1 MKRTIATGLA
11 LALICFALVL
21 TPTPSSAQ
29 AVYGSILGTVS
40 DTSGAAVPGAKI
52 SVTSVKQATT
62 VDTVSNEGGNFTVDH
77 LIPGDYDVKVEAPN
91 FKSAE
96 NSAVT
101 VNADAASKVD
111 MKLEVGAISQ
121 TVDVTAQPDLLKTD
135 KSDVAV
141 VFNEKAV
148 SELPLFNRNFT
159 QLELSVPGTQRL
171 VGWSH
176 AATEDP
182 QAGQQIFVNGQHFSG
197 TAFELDGTDN
207 QDPILGIIVINP
219 TLESVTEA
227 KVTTQNFDA
236 QFGKAIAGVVASQT
250 KSGSNNFHGSLFG
263 FRRSD
268 ALQARNPYTQSR
280 KDPISGRFVPP
291 SKWTQYGGS
300 IGGPIK
306 RDKTFF
312 FGDYQGTRRTT
323 GTTQQVTVPT
333 NLVRTTCLAPAG
345 NCDLSEY
352 LVAPL
357 GQGQIYDP
365 TTGTKDPITGQFT
378 GAGRTPFAGNL
389 IPVARLSA
397 PALALLRA
405 LPAPSI
411 GGITNN
417 LTGSGSGPYDD
428 DEFNVRVDHAAT
440 QNLHLFG
447 RYSLADYRLSGK
459 GIFGALGGPGF
470 GQGGLA
476 GNSKSRDQSVATGF
490 DYALSP
496 TLLTDFRFGYLRY
509 NVAANKFDVGT
520 APATAFG
527 IPGLN
532 TGSVATSGLP
542 GFFLQ
547 DPNNITPDI
556 KFGEAL
562 DITRCNC
569 GLTEQ
574 ESQIQFVNNWTKTI
588 GDHSVKFGGDI
599 RAARNLRI
607 PSDANRAGQL
617 RFNGGDTANNG
628 AGGLSIATFLLGDV
642 TKLERYVS
650 SSLNA
655 AERQKRW
662 FFYGQDLWRIT
673 PRLTVNYGTRYE
685 IYFPESVNGKGNG
698 GFADLNTGNIRVAGY
713 GNIGLNGNIKNSF
726 TNFAPRLGL
735 SYQFDQKTVVRM
747 GYGRSYDL
755 GVFGSNF
762 GHTVTQN
769 LPVLVNQ
776 NVTGPVQDRT
786 AAFTLTAGAPA
797 FVFPAIPANGLI
809 PFADGINPKI
819 RPTKIRLPT
828 IDAWNLA
835 IERQLTSTMT
845 AEIAYVGNK
854 GTHVFAGNGPSFNVN
869 QASVVGFGVLPFNQ
883 RRPYFNK
890 FNNGG
895 IICCSGDL
903 NYLGNSA
910 GNNYNALQAKLTRR
924 LSQGLQFSA
933 HYTWSR
939 AMNYNDDYFAINP
952 YTGYGPDDYNRRH
965 VFVLNALYELPIGRG
980 RMFLGDMN
988 RFADAILG
996 GWQINTITNIS
1007 SGLPFTASYS
1017 ECGQDKDTGP
1027 CRPNRVGSF
1036 SQGVGGLVIPA
1047 NGTAYRNYFTP
1058 VAPLAANGATS
1069 GAFSRPA
1076 VGTFGGSRNSFT
1088 GPRFFSSDMSLL
1100 KNFTITERVKAQF
1113 RAEAFNVFN
1122 HPIQAIPGNTCIDCV
1137 GGDAGRITNI
1147 EEGTQMR
1154 NFQFGVRLSF

>member
-1 MKRTIATGLA
+1 MKRTLLFGIALTLTC
-11 LALICFALVL
+11 LALVL
-21 TPTPSSAQ
+21 TPTQSSAQ
-29 AVYGSILGTVS
+29 AVYGSILGTVT
-40 DTSGAAVPGAKI
+40 DTTGAAVPGAKV

-62 VDTVSNEGGNFTVDH
+62 VNTVSNETGNYSVEH
-77 LIPGDYDVKVEAPN
+77 LIPGDYAVKVEASN

-96 NSAVT
+96 NTAVT
-101 VNADAASKVD
+101 VNADTASKVD

-159 QLELSVPGTQRL
+159 QLELSAPGTQRL

-182 QAGQQIFVNGQHFSG
+182 QGGQQIFVNGQHFSG

-227 KVTTQNFDA
+227 KITTQNYDA

-250 KSGSNNFHGSLFG
+250 KSGSNSLHGSVFG

-280 KDPISGRFVPP
+280 PDPISGRLVPP

-306 RDKTFF
+306 KDKTFY

-333 NLVRTTCLAPAG
+333 ALVRSTCLAAVG
-345 NCDLSEY
+345 NCNLSEY
-352 LVAPL
+352 LNG
-357 GQGQIYDP
+357 GQGQIYGNP
-365 TTGTKDPITGQFT
+365 
-378 GAGRTPFAGNL
+378 ATPDGKFVGNL
-389 IPVARLSA
+389 IPVSLLSA
-397 PALALLRA
+397 PAVALLRA
-405 LPAPSI
+405 LPAPATA
-411 GGITNN
+411 GTNNN
-417 LTGSGSGPYDD
+417 LTGSGAGPYDD

-476 GNSKSRDQSVATGF
+476 GSSKSRDQSIASGF

-509 NVAANKFDVGT
+509 HVNANKFDVGT

-542 GFFLQ
+542 GFFV
-547 DPNNITPDI
+547 DGITN
-556 KFGEAL
+556 FGEAL
-562 DITRCNC
+562 NITRCNC
-569 GLTEQ
+569 GLIEE
-574 ESQIQFVNNWTKTI
+574 ESQVQFVNNWTKTI
-588 GDHSVKFGGDI
+588 SNHSVKFGGDI
-599 RAARNLRI
+599 RYARNLRV

-617 RFNGGDTANNG
+617 SFSKDNTSSDGRGGVAFG
-628 AGGLSIATFLLGDV
+628 SGGLGLATFLLGNV
-642 TKLERYVS
+642 THFERYVS

-685 IYFPESVNGKGNG
+685 LYFPESVNGKGNG
-698 GFADLNTGNIRVAGY
+698 GFGDLANGTIRVAGV
-713 GNIGLNGNIKNSF
+713 GGIGLNGNVKNTFSS
-726 TNFAPRLGL
+726 FAPRIGV
-735 SYQFDQKTVVRM
+735 SYQIDPKTVVRL
-747 GYGRSYDL
+747 GYGRSFDI
-755 GVFGSNF
+755 GVFGSIF

-776 NVTGPVQDRT
+776 SPPGDNRT
-786 AAFTLTAGAPA
+786 ALFTLTNGPAA
-797 FVFPAIPANGLI
+797 FVFDPVPANGLI
-809 PFADGINPKI
+809 PFKDGANTKI
-819 RPTKIRLPT
+819 RPTKMRLPT
-828 IDAWNLA
+828 LDAWNLA
-835 IERQLTSTMT
+835 VERQISSSMT
-845 AEIAYVGNK
+845 AEVAYVGNK
-854 GTHVFAGNGPSFNVN
+854 GTHVFAGNGPAYNIN
-869 QASVVGFGVLPFNQ
+869 QPSIVGFGTIPQAQ
-883 RRPYFNK
+883 RRPFFGK
-890 FNNGG
+890 FNTNGVV
-895 IICCSGDL
+895 CCSGDL
-903 NYLGNSA
+903 TYLGDSA
-910 GNNYNALQAKLTRR
+910 GNNYNALQAKLTKR
-924 LSQGLQFSA
+924 LSQGLQFTA

-939 AMNYNDDYFAINP
+939 AMNYNDDYFNINP
-952 YTGYGPDDYNRRH
+952 YTSYGPDDYNRRH
-965 VFVLNALYELPIGRG
+965 VFVVDMLYELPIGRG
-980 RMFLGDMN
+980 RQFMGDMN

-996 GWQINTITNIS
+996 GWQLSTITNVS

-1017 ECGQDKDTGP
+1017 ECGQDRDTGP
-1027 CRPNRVGSF
+1027 CRPNRIGSF
-1036 SQGVGGLVIPA
+1036 SQSVGSLVI
-1047 NGTAYRNYFTP
+1047 NGGSPYRTYFTP
-1058 VAPLAANGATS
+1058 VAPLTGNGVTS

-1076 VGTFGGSRNSFT
+1076 RGTFGGSRNSFY
-1088 GPRFFSSDMSLL
+1088 GPRFFSSDMGLL
-1100 KNFTITERVKAQF
+1100 KNFTITERFKARF
-1113 RAEAFNVFN
+1113 TADAFNIFN
-1122 HPIQAIPGNTCIDCV
+1122 HPIQAIPGNTCIDCI

-1154 NFQFGVRLSF
+1154 NFQFGLKFSF

>member
-1 MKRTIATGLA
+1 MTRRRISGLA
-11 LALICFALVL
+11 LVLMCFALVL
-21 TPTPSSAQ
+21 APTPSNAQ
-29 AVYGSILGTVS
+29 AVYGSIIGTVT
-40 DTSGAAVPGAKI
+40 DTSGAAVPGAKV
-52 SVTSVKQATT
+52 SVTSVKQANT
-62 VDTVSNEGGNFTVDH
+62 VDTVSNETGNYTVDH
-77 LIPGDYDVKVEAPN
+77 LIPGDYDVKVEATN

-96 NSAVT
+96 NTAVT
-101 VNADAASKVD
+101 VNADAASKLDV
-111 MKLEVGAISQ
+111 KLEVGAVSQ

-135 KSDVAV
+135 KSDVAI

-176 AATEDP
+176 AATENP

-227 KVTTQNFDA
+227 KITTQNYDA

-250 KSGSNNFHGSLFG
+250 KSGSNSLHGSAFG

-280 KDPISGRFVPP
+280 PDPVSGRLVPP

-306 RDKTFF
+306 KDKTFF

-333 NLVRTTCLAPAG
+333 ALVRSTCLAAVG
-345 NCDLSEY
+345 NCNLSEY
-352 LVAPL
+352 LNG
-357 GQGQIYDP
+357 GQGQIFDP
-365 TTGTKDPITGQFT
+365 NTGNPDGT
-378 GAGRTPFAGNL
+378 GRTPFVGNL
-389 IPVARLSA
+389 IPVGRLSA
-397 PALALLRA
+397 PALALLKA
-405 LPAPSI
+405 LPAPATA
-411 GGITNN
+411 GISTN
-417 LTGSGSGPYDD
+417 LTGAGAGPYDD

-440 QNLHLFG
+440 EKLHLFG

-476 GNSKSRDQSVATGF
+476 GSSKSRDQSIASGF
-490 DYALSP
+490 DYALSS

-509 NVAANKFDVGT
+509 HVNANKFDVGT

-532 TGSVATSGLP
+532 TGTVATSGLP
-542 GFFLQ
+542 GFFV
-547 DPNNITPDI
+547 DGISN
-556 KFGEAL
+556 FGEAL
-562 DITRCNC
+562 NITRCNC
-569 GLTEQ
+569 GLIEE
-574 ESQIQFVNNWTKTI
+574 ESQLQFVNNWTKTI
-588 GDHSVKFGGDI
+588 GNHSVKFGGDI
-599 RAARNLRI
+599 RFARNLRV

-617 RFNGGDTANNG
+617 SFSGSDTSNGG
-628 AGGLSIATFLLGDV
+628 AGGLGLATFLLGNV
-642 TKLERYVS
+642 THLERYVS
-650 SSLNA
+650 SSTTA
-655 AERQKRW
+655 SERQKRW

-673 PRLTVNYGTRYE
+673 PKLTVNYGTRYE
-685 IYFPESVNGKGNG
+685 IYFPESVNAKGNG
-698 GFADLNTGNIRVAGY
+698 GFADLNTGTIRVAGF
-713 GNIGLNGNIKNSF
+713 GGIGLNGNIQNSF

-747 GYGRSYDL
+747 GYGRSFDL

-769 LPVLVNQ
+769 LPVLVDQ
-776 NVTGPVQDRT
+776 NLSGPTPDRT
-786 AAFTLTAGAPA
+786 AVFTLTAGAPA

-809 PFADGINPKI
+809 PFADGSNPKI

-835 IERQLTSTMT
+835 IERQITSSMT

-854 GTHVFAGNGPSFNVN
+854 GTHVFAGDGPSFNVN
-869 QASVVGFGVLPFNQ
+869 QASIVGFGTIPFNQ
-883 RRPYFNK
+883 RRPFFNK

-895 IICCSGDL
+895 VICCSGDL
-903 NYLGNSA
+903 NYLANSA
-910 GNNYNALQAKLTRR
+910 GNNYNSLQAKLTRR

-939 AMNYNDDYFAINP
+939 AMAYNDNYFAINP
-952 YTGYGPDDYNRRH
+952 FTGYGPDDYNRRH
-965 VFVLNALYELPIGRG
+965 VFVLDMLYELPIGRG
-980 RMFLGDMN
+980 RMFMSDMN

-996 GWQINTITNIS
+996 GWQLSTITNIS
-1007 SGLPFTASYS
+1007 SGLPFTAGYS
-1017 ECGQDKDTGP
+1017 ECGQDRDTGP

-1036 SQGVGGLVIPA
+1036 SQGVGGLVI
-1047 NGTAYRNYFTP
+1047 NGGSPYRTYFTP
-1058 VAPLAANGATS
+1058 VAPLTVNGANS

-1076 VGTFGGSRNSFT
+1076 VGAFGGSYNSFT
-1088 GPRFFSSDMSLL
+1088 GPRSFSSDMGLL
-1100 KNFTITERVKAQF
+1100 KNFSITERFKARF
-1113 RAEAFNVFN
+1113 TADAFNIFN
-1122 HPIQAIPGNTCIDCV
+1122 HPIQAIPGNTCIDCTGP

-1147 EEGTQMR
+1147 EEGTKMR
-1154 NFQFGVRLSF
+1154 NFQFGLRLSF